1 MKKIITIIILS
12 ITVFACSE
20 KKVNTMLVQGEVKN
34 LKKGT
39 LYLQKMRDTIA
50 VTVDSMA
57 LDGTGIFTLTDEIES
72 PELYFLTLDK
82 SPKKKIS
89 FFGEKGTITIN
100 TKLDKFRYGASIS
113 GLSNQKLL
121 DEYKEMMGKFSDSQL
136 DLIKIDFEAR
146 KSNDSLKLDSI
157 KKATNSLIRRRYYY
171 TSNFAVKHA
180 DNEIAPYLAL
190 TELFDANIYFL
201 DTINK
206 ALSPEVK
213 SSKYGKALDKFIR
226 DIKHTE

>member
-1 MKKIITIIILS
+1 MALS
-12 ITVFACSE
+12 IIAFACSD
-20 KKVNTMLVQGEVKN
+20 KKANTMLVQGEVKN

-39 LYLQKMRDTIA
+39 LYLQKMRDTLA
-50 VTVDSMA
+50 VTVDSIT
-57 LDGTGIFTLTDEIES
+57 LDGTSIFTLTDEIES

-82 SPKKKIS
+82 SPEKKIS

-100 TKLDKFRYGASIS
+100 TKLEKFRYGASIS
-113 GLSNQKLL
+113 GLSNQQLL

-136 DLIKIDFEAR
+136 DLIKADFEAR
-146 KSNDSLKLDSI
+146 KSNDSVKLDSI
-157 KKATNSLIRRRYYY
+157 KKITNSLIRRRYLY

-201 DTINK
+201 DTINNS
-206 ALSPEVK
+206 LSPEVK
-213 SSKYGKALDKFIR
+213 SSKYGKALDKFIS
-226 DIKHTE
+226 DIKGKE